1 MRILLTLSLLAFAS
15 PAAAQSPTDGQSSPC
30 VPSSHFDKVIVTMA
44 DRTIRRGSLLC
55 IGADELM
62 LGGEA
67 GINRFHLDEVWKV
80 RKAADPIWDG
90 ALKGAAFGL
99 LPLIFGCPA
108 QCVLRITAA
117 YGAIGLAIDA
127 IDTNRD
133 SLYSSAHTHQTSVA
147 WHVRFR

>member
-1 MRILLTLSLLAFAS
+1 MRILLVLSLLAIAS
-15 PAAAQSPTDGQSSPC
+15 PAAAQSAPPSPC
-30 VPSSHFDKVIVTMA
+30 VPSSHVDKVIVTMA

-62 LGGEA
+62 MAGEA
-67 GINRFHLDEVWKV
+67 GINRFQLDEVWKV

-108 QCVLRITAA
+108 QCILRTTAG
-117 YGAIGLAIDA
+117 YGLLGLAIDA

-133 SLYSSAHTHQTSVA
+133 SLYSSAHTQQASVA
-147 WHVRFR
+147 WRVRFR